1 MIQGACPLLIHFI
14 RSDASQVLRSL
25 TGMWENGIRRH
36 TWRLKKDH
44 LGRFLISMRSF
55 LRHGKRRASRT
66 NSRTKGLGLIMY
78 DQLLS
83 GTENKNK
90 RPPKTRPF
98 SAPGAIA
105 AAASPLF
112 RQPRRTI
119 HSDKARLIG
128 KVRVSSSLS
137 ELLRGLDATRSKK
150 QWLPRQV

>member
-1 MIQGACPLLIHFI
+1 MSHKLLFGFVFVAAPTIGYSYVLHKDKVRAGRVRI
-14 RSDASQVLRSL
+14 CSKHPISESQV
-25 TGMWENGIRRH
+25 
-36 TWRLKKDH
+36 
-44 LGRFLISMRSF
+44 LISMRSF

-66 NSRTKGLGLIMY
+66 NSRTKGLGLITY

-83 GTENKNK
+83 GTGNKNK
-90 RPPKTRPF
+90 RPPRTRPF

-128 KVRVSSSLS
+128 KVRVSSF
-137 ELLRGLDATRSKK
+137 
-150 QWLPRQV
+150 P